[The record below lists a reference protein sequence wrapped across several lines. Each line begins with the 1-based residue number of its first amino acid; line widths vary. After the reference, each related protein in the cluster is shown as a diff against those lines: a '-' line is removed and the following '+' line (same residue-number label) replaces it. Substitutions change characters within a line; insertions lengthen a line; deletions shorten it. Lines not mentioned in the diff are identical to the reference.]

1 MSLAQH
7 VTQADGFEYKFP
19 PADERPSSNADQE
32 TLSVARVATPSK
44 PEWQRMNFSPAGSDS
59 EEAHIAAYKVS
70 VAKRIVQVATAIA
83 ACWLSAG
90 IVFGFAALK
99 PVLVAEGVY
108 SDLCHRSDDRLSHN
122 SNPAAIVPCDEQDLR
137 LNLFFTVA
145 SVTANVSSLL
155 AGYILD
161 QYGRRTCWIVA
172 CVLLLSG
179 SLLMAVS
186 FAIPKL
192 DAYLVANVLLS
203 LGGTFIFIPS
213 FELANALPKFSGII
227 VAMTT
232 GAFDASAAVFLLFRM
247 VYEATGGRFSVAKFF
262 FGYAM
267 VPILILAAELSYMP
281 QQSYHT
287 ISELEHKIEEAQDS
301 SRDVHES
308 DDDAEDAGELTRVQ
322 DARAA
327 HRMAKLDQ
335 IESITGDSE
344 RRDER
349 RRINEARQTA
359 SGVWGVMHGVPT
371 RGQLLSPWFML
382 ILLLTSIQML
392 RMNFFIATIRSQ
404 YRYMLGSDDFS
415 ARVNRFFDIALPV
428 GGVVTTPFI
437 GMLLNNYSIPT
448 IVGFLTTFI
457 IIIGTLN
464 CLPYLWA
471 GYVTVVGFVIFRPLY
486 YSAISDYATKIFGF
500 TTFGRI
506 YGTLIC
512 VSGVINL
519 AQSGL
524 DALIHR
530 ALDGNPTPINVAFTV
545 LGACTGAV
553 LTIFVTI
560 KARMLS
566 EGDSTMPY
574 MRDERRPLLLGD
586 QGGYSG

>member
-7 VTQADGFEYKFP
+7 VTQADGFEYEFP
-19 PADERPSSNADQE
+19 PAANQPSSNADRE
-32 TLSVARVATPSK
+32 TSSVARVVTPSK
-44 PEWQRMNFSPAGSDS
+44 PEWQRMNFSPTGSDS

-108 SDLCHRSDDRLSHN
+108 GDLCDGNDTALWHSPN
-122 SNPAAIVPCDEQDLR
+122 AAAAVPCDEQDLR

-145 SVTANVSSLL
+145 SVAANVSSLL
-155 AGYILD
+155 AGYALD
-161 QYGRRTCWIVA
+161 KYGRRTCWIVA

-179 SLLMAVS
+179 SLLMAAS

-203 LGGTFIFIPS
+203 LGGTFIFVPS
-213 FELANALPKFSGII
+213 FELANALPKYSGIV

-232 GAFDASAAVFLLFRM
+232 GAFDASAAVFLLFGA
-247 VYEATGGRFSVAKFF
+247 VYEATGGRISVASFF

-267 VPILILAAELSYMP
+267 VPVLILAAELAYMP

-287 ISELEHKIEEAQDS
+287 ISELEHKIEKAQDS

-308 DDDAEDAGELTRVQ
+308 DDDVQDAQELARVQ

-327 HRMAKLDQ
+327 RRMAKLDR

-344 RRDER
+344 HRDQR
-349 RRINEARQTA
+349 RRINKARQTA
-359 SGVWGVMHGVPT
+359 SGRVWGVMHGVPT
-371 RGQLLSPWFML
+371 RRQLLSPWFML

-392 RMNFFIATIRSQ
+392 RMNYFIATIRSQ
-404 YRYMLGSDDFS
+404 YRYMLGSDERS
-415 ARVNRFFDIALPV
+415 ASVNRFFDMALPV
-428 GGVVTTPFI
+428 GGAVTTPFI
-437 GMLLNNYSIPT
+437 GVLLNNHGIST
-448 IVGFLTTFI
+448 ILCFLTALI
-457 IIIGTLN
+457 ILIGTLN

-471 GYVTVVGFVIFRPLY
+471 GYATVVAFIVFRPLY
-486 YSAISDYATKIFGF
+486 YSAVSDYATKIFGF

-512 VSGVINL
+512 VSGVVNL

-524 DALIHR
+524 DALVHG
-530 ALDGNPTPINVAFTV
+530 ALDGNPTPVNVAFTV
-545 LGACTGAV
+545 AGACTGAA
-553 LTIFVTI
+553 LTIFATAQ
-560 KARMLS
+560 ARSLS
-566 EGDSTMPY
+566 G
-574 MRDERRPLLLGD
+574 RDGTTPPPRRGERRPLLLRD
-586 QGGYSG
+586 